1 MPSTPPAQPR
11 YSIRRKIVLGFG
23 LVLAMLCVIGL
34 ISYQSTRAFIGTAEW
49 VAHTREVMEIQERTQ
64 RHLMEMESG
73 RRGYIIRG
81 DENALRGFEEAQSHI
96 IENFNALK
104 VFTADT
110 PQQTLKLDRL
120 LTLIQRSFS
129 EQQSEIEMRRMQG
142 FLPSSALFSKGVSE
156 ETTNE
161 IRAIL
166 ADFDREQRALL
177 AERAELTRIN
187 ARATTITILVGSI
200 FTFVALLVA
209 CVLIL
214 RDVAARRRAEEAL
227 ADEHNLLLSIIDTIP
242 DHVYVKDTEGRYILD
257 NVAHRQ
263 LHGPKTEGST
273 TGRTVFDYYTPDEAA
288 RFEEDDRQVM
298 ETGEPILNRE
308 IIVPL
313 EDGYGAWLQMT
324 KVPLRNPAGQIIGLV
339 GISADIN
346 DRKAAEEQLRLF
358 AAQLERSNTELQ
370 NFASV
375 ASHDL
380 QEPLRKIQAFSDRL
394 RVKCGHALNEQGKD
408 YLDRMQSAAQRMQVL
423 IQDLLKLSRVT
434 SRAQPFE
441 DCDLGEI
448 VRAVIS
454 DLEIMIEQKHAEIEV
469 HDLPTIQADPLQM
482 RQLFQNL
489 ISNALKF
496 QRPGD
501 LPRVIVEGRLFQM
514 KERKTPGE
522 PAGEQICKIVVRDN
536 GIGFEP
542 KFAEQIFVVF
552 QRLHNRTEYEGTGIG
567 LAICRKITDRH
578 GGTIVAKSAEGQ
590 GAAFIVTL
598 PVTQTSPQAHE

>member
-23 LVLAMLCVIGL
+23 LVLAMLGVISL
-34 ISYQSTRAFIGTAEW
+34 ISYQSTRAFIGTAES
-49 VAHTREVMEIQERTQ
+49 VALTREVMEIQERTQ

-73 RRGYIIRG
+73 RRGYVITG

-96 IENFNALK
+96 IENFNSLK
-104 VFTADT
+104 AYTLDT

-120 LTLIQRSFS
+120 LTLIQRSFA
-129 EQQSEIEMRRMQG
+129 EQQSEIETRRTQG
-142 FLPSSALFSKGVSE
+142 FRPSAALFAKGVSE

-166 ADFDREQRALL
+166 ADFDREQRVLL
-177 AERAELTRIN
+177 AERAELNRLN
-187 ARATTITILVGSI
+187 ARATTVTILVGSA
-200 FTFVALLVA
+200 FTFIALLVA
-209 CVLIL
+209 CILIL

-227 ADEHNLLLSIIDTIP
+227 AAEHNLLLSIIDTIP

-273 TGRTVFDYYTPDEAA
+273 TGRTVFDYYTPDDAA

-308 IIVPL
+308 LIVPR
-313 EDGYGAWLQMT
+313 EDGYGTWLQMT
-324 KVPLRNPAGQIIGLV
+324 KVPLRGTDGQIIGLV

-358 AAQLERSNTELQ
+358 AAQLERSNAELQ

-394 RVKCGHALNEQGKD
+394 RVKCGPALSAQGLD

-441 DCDLGEI
+441 ECDLDEI

-454 DLEIMIEQKHAEIEV
+454 DLEITIEQKQAEIEI

-496 QRPGD
+496 QRSGD

-522 PAGEQICKIVVRDN
+522 PTGEQTCKIVVRDN
-536 GIGFEP
+536 GIGFDP

-598 PVTQTSPQAHE
+598 PVAQISPQAHE

>member
-1 MPSTPPAQPR
+1 M
-11 YSIRRKIVLGFG
+11 LGFG
-23 LVLAMLCVIGL
+23 LVLAMLGVISL
-34 ISYQSTRAFIGTAEW
+34 ISYQSTRAFIGTAES
-49 VAHTREVMEIQERTQ
+49 VASTREVMEIQERTQ

-73 RRGYIIRG
+73 RRGYVITG

-96 IENFNALK
+96 IENFNSLK
-104 VFTADT
+104 AYTLDT

-120 LTLIQRSFS
+120 LTLIQRSFA
-129 EQQSEIEMRRMQG
+129 EQQSEIETRRTQG
-142 FLPSSALFSKGVSE
+142 FRPSAALFAKGVSE

-166 ADFDREQRALL
+166 ADFDREQRVLL
-177 AERAELTRIN
+177 AERAELNRLN
-187 ARATTITILVGSI
+187 ARATTVTILVGSA
-200 FTFVALLVA
+200 FTFIALLVA
-209 CVLIL
+209 CILIL

-227 ADEHNLLLSIIDTIP
+227 AAEHNLLLSIIDTIP

-273 TGRTVFDYYTPDEAA
+273 TGRTVFDYYTPDDAA

-308 IIVPL
+308 LIVPR
-313 EDGYGAWLQMT
+313 EDGYGTWLQMT
-324 KVPLRNPAGQIIGLV
+324 KVPLRGTDGQIIGLV

-358 AAQLERSNTELQ
+358 AAQLERSNAELQ

-394 RVKCGHALNEQGKD
+394 RVKCGPALSAQGLD

-441 DCDLGEI
+441 ECDLDEI

-454 DLEIMIEQKHAEIEV
+454 DLEITIEQKQAEIEI

-496 QRPGD
+496 QRSGD

-522 PAGEQICKIVVRDN
+522 PTGEQTCKIVVRDN
-536 GIGFEP
+536 GIGFDP

-598 PVTQTSPQAHE
+598 PVAQISPQAHE

>member
-1 MPSTPPAQPR
+1 MPSTPPVQPR

-23 LVLAMLCVIGL
+23 LVLAMLGVISL
-34 ISYQSTRAFIGTAEW
+34 ISYQSTRAFIGTAES
-49 VAHTREVMEIQERTQ
+49 VASTREVMEIQERTQ

-73 RRGYIIRG
+73 RRGYVITG

-96 IENFNALK
+96 IENFNSLK
-104 VFTADT
+104 AYTLDT

-120 LTLIQRSFS
+120 LTLIQRSFA
-129 EQQSEIEMRRMQG
+129 EQQSEIETRRTQG
-142 FLPSSALFSKGVSE
+142 FRPSAALFAKGVSE

-166 ADFDREQRALL
+166 ADFDREQRVLL
-177 AERAELTRIN
+177 AERAELNRLN
-187 ARATTITILVGSI
+187 ARATTVTILVGSA
-200 FTFVALLVA
+200 FTFIALLVA
-209 CVLIL
+209 CILIL

-227 ADEHNLLLSIIDTIP
+227 AAEHNLLLSIIDTIP

-273 TGRTVFDYYTPDEAA
+273 TGRTVFDYYTPDDAA

-308 IIVPL
+308 LIVPR
-313 EDGYGAWLQMT
+313 EDGYGTWLQMT
-324 KVPLRNPAGQIIGLV
+324 KVPLRGTDGQIIGLV

-358 AAQLERSNTELQ
+358 AAQLERSNAELQ

-394 RVKCGHALNEQGKD
+394 RVKCGPALNAQGLD

-441 DCDLGEI
+441 ECDLDEI

-454 DLEIMIEQKHAEIEV
+454 DLEITIEQKQAEIEI

-496 QRPGD
+496 QRSGD

-522 PAGEQICKIVVRDN
+522 PTGEQTCKIVVRDN
-536 GIGFEP
+536 GIGFDP

-598 PVTQTSPQAHE
+598 PVAQISPQAHE

>member
-23 LVLAMLCVIGL
+23 LVLAMLGVISL
-34 ISYQSTRAFIGTAEW
+34 ISYQSTRAFIGTAES
-49 VAHTREVMEIQERTQ
+49 VALTREVMEIQERTQ

-73 RRGYIIRG
+73 RRGYVITG

-96 IENFNALK
+96 IENFNSLK
-104 VFTADT
+104 AYTLDT

-120 LTLIQRSFS
+120 LTLIQRSFA
-129 EQQSEIEMRRMQG
+129 EQQSEIETRRTQG
-142 FLPSSALFSKGVSE
+142 FRPSAALFAKGVSE

-166 ADFDREQRALL
+166 ADFDREQRVLL
-177 AERAELTRIN
+177 AERAELNRLN
-187 ARATTITILVGSI
+187 ARATTVTILVGSA
-200 FTFVALLVA
+200 FTFIALLVA
-209 CVLIL
+209 CILIL

-227 ADEHNLLLSIIDTIP
+227 AAEHNLLLSIIDTIP

-273 TGRTVFDYYTPDEAA
+273 TGRTVFDYYTPDDAA

-308 IIVPL
+308 LIVPR
-313 EDGYGAWLQMT
+313 EDGYGTWLQMT
-324 KVPLRNPAGQIIGLV
+324 KVPLRGTDGQIIGLV

-358 AAQLERSNTELQ
+358 AAQLERSNAELQ

-394 RVKCGHALNEQGKD
+394 RVKCGPALNAQGLD

-441 DCDLGEI
+441 ECDLDEI

-454 DLEIMIEQKHAEIEV
+454 DLEITIEQKQAEIEI

-496 QRPGD
+496 QRSGD

-522 PAGEQICKIVVRDN
+522 PTGEQTCKIVVRDN
-536 GIGFEP
+536 GIGFDP

-598 PVTQTSPQAHE
+598 PVAQISPQAHE